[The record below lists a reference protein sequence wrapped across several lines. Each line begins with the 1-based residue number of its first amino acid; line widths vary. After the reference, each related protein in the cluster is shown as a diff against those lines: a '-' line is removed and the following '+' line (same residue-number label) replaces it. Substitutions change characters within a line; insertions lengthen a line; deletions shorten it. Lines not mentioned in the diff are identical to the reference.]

1 MAQAMSMAMVM
12 TMPLSLL
19 SCMKMIQQMSMK
31 VQCIFFRGTPS
42 GLQTSYVWKATG
54 NQLEA
59 NFGYCISGAGDI
71 NADGY
76 ADIIV
81 GAKYYTDPEYKEGS
95 SYVFWGGP
103 TGPEDDYCWF
113 AEGGQDSAYLGR
125 HVDGDA
131 DFNGDGYSDFLTSA
145 TGIPISRRMMAS
157 LIACMAAHGKQ
168 ISTWK
173 LTPFVSMALTLL
185 LLLMAGR
192 VVLFSL
198 RWSDPG

>member
-1 MAQAMSMAMVM
+1 MY
-12 TMPLSLL
+12 L
-19 SCMKMIQQMSMK
+19 
-31 VQCIFFRGTPS
+31 
-42 GLQTSYVWKATG
+42 
-54 NQLEA
+54 
-59 NFGYCISGAGDI
+59 GAGDI

-145 TGIPISRRMMAS
+145 YRYSNILPNDGITYLHVWRPR
-157 LIACMAAHGKQ
+157 KQ

-173 LTPFVSMALTLL
+173 LTPFVSMALT
-185 LLLMAGR
+185 R
-192 VVLFSL
+192 SCY
-198 RWSDPG
+198 